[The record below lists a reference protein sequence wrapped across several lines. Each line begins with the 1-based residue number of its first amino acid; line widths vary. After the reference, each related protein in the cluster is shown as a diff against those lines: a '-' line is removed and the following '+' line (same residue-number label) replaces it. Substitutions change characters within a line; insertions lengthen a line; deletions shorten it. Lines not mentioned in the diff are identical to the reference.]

1 MKDKDTQIRM
11 LGNAGFDRDEI
22 KVALG
27 ATEEE
32 IAQALDAPRNE
43 PSDVVAK
50 EKKGSGMK
58 PQYTEELWEEGK
70 AMRAH
75 GAKLRE
81 IAEKQGFTANFLSKM
96 LRRNSYE
103 EVVEHRKA
111 DAKKKREAAREHPT
125 SRQWNSRKNWRN
137 VDKGEVPPT
146 LIELRTTNDMLTIEL
161 RTMNDTLLRI
171 AEALEKKRGLF
182 RK

>member
-11 LGNAGFDRDEI
+11 LSNAGFDKDKI

-27 ATEEE
+27 VTDEE
-32 IAQALDAPRNE
+32 IEQALNAPQVDPVHTIERI
-43 PSDVVAK
+43 
-50 EKKGSGMK
+50 KKGSGMK

-81 IAEKQGFTANFLSKM
+81 IAEKQGFTANFLSKV
-96 LRRNSYE
+96 LRYNSFE

-137 VDKGEVPPT
+137 VDKGVDKEEVSPT
-146 LIELRTTNDMLTIEL
+146 LIEL

>member
-1 MKDKDTQIRM
+1 MEDKDTQIRM
-11 LGNAGFDRDEI
+11 LSNAGFDRDEI

-58 PQYTEELWEEGK
+58 PQYTEELWKEGK

-96 LRRNSYE
+96 LRRSSYE
-103 EVVEHRKA
+103 EVVEYRKA
-111 DAKKKREAAREHPT
+111 DAKKKREAARELPT

-137 VDKGEVPPT
+137 VDKGADKEEVSPT
-146 LIELRTTNDMLTIEL
+146 LIEL

>member
-1 MKDKDTQIRM
+1 MEDNKKKIRM
-11 LGNAGFDRDEI
+11 LSNAGFDKDKI

-27 ATEEE
+27 VTDEE
-32 IAQALDAPRNE
+32 IEQALNAPQVE
-43 PSDVVAK
+43 PVKTV
-50 EKKGSGMK
+50 ERIKKGSGMK
-58 PQYTEELWEEGK
+58 PQYTEELWKEGK

-75 GAKLRE
+75 GAKLSE
-81 IAEKQGFTANFLSKM
+81 IAEKQGFTMNFVSKM
-96 LRRNSYE
+96 LRRDSYE
-103 EVVEHRKA
+103 EVLEYRKA
-111 DAKKKREAAREHPT
+111 DAKKKREAARELSS

-137 VDKGEVPPT
+137 VDKEEVSHKEEVSPM
-146 LIELRTTNDMLTIEL
+146 LIEI